1 MSSASLSPSILFWP
15 TLSKILGFPSPPQ
28 TRSTF
33 GSSADTAG
41 EHWALSRTVN
51 WTLAMSLTIVV
62 LRWVRERV
70 AEQKALRDDDEDV
83 DHQHDWQL
91 HTVLYADLRRHLR
104 VWYSQCRW
112 FVQRAATAAHN
123 CFPGRKHQRTI
134 EPDWTLVTHTGS
146 CQCRAVRFQ
155 VRALS
160 TFVVFLEPSALLLCC
175 FVEEEN
181 AVRSIIYR
189 VQAALQNRLLDGSL

>member
-15 TLSKILGFPSPPQ
+15 TLSKILGFPPPPQ
-28 TRSTF
+28 TRSSF
-33 GSSADTAG
+33 GSSADTSG
-41 EHWALSRTVN
+41 DYWALSRTVS

-70 AEQKALRDDDEDV
+70 AEQKSLRDDGDDDNDV
-83 DHQHDWQL
+83 DHQRDWQL
-91 HTVLYADLRRHLR
+91 HTLLYADLRRRLR

-123 CFPGRKHQRTI
+123 CFPGRGHQRTI

-155 VRALS
+155 VRACVCIS
-160 TFVVFLEPSALLLCC
+160 CDSCDPPALLLI
-175 FVEEEN
+175 
-181 AVRSIIYR
+181 S
-189 VQAALQNRLLDGSL
+189 

>member
-1 MSSASLSPSILFWP
+1 MVGYPAPAQCRSAVCGWVCAAGGCGVRSRRVSWTVTMSM
-15 TLSKILGFPSPPQ
+15 
-28 TRSTF
+28 TRV
-33 GSSADTAG
+33 D
-41 EHWALSRTVN
+41 
-51 WTLAMSLTIVV
+51 
-62 LRWVRERV
+62 LRCVRERG
-70 AEQKALRDDDEDV
+70 AEQKALRGDDDDDL

-91 HTVLYADLRRHLR
+91 HTLLYADLRRHLR

-112 FVQRAATAAHN
+112 FVQRAVTAAHS